1 MKALACSAL
10 LLLAAPLVM
19 AQDKMAQDKM
29 APAKAPAPSM
39 QPVAAAGETVKV
51 SAKVT
56 AIDKADR
63 LLALQTADGGE
74 TIIRVG
80 SEVRNFDQIKV
91 GDVVNAEYQFAAVVS
106 LRQGP
111 GLRGTTSASSSAR
124 SKAGERPAG
133 TIMKEGSITA
143 NVVGVDAAKGTV
155 TVRGPAGR
163 VVQGKVADR
172 ALLKEVKVGD
182 QVEVDYVAS
191 LAVQVV
197 PGAPAAAPK
206 K

>member
-1 MKALACSAL
+1 MKALACSAM
-10 LLLAAPLVM
+10 LLLAAPFAM
-19 AQDKMAQDKM
+19 AQDKMAQDK
-29 APAKAPAPSM
+29 AAKAPAPSA
-39 QPVAAAGETVKV
+39 QPVAAMGETVKV

-74 TIIRVG
+74 TIVKVG
-80 SEVRNFDQIKV
+80 PEARNFDQIKV
-91 GDVVNAEYQFAAVVS
+91 GDVVNAEYQYAAVVS
-106 LRQGP
+106 LKKGP
-111 GLRGTTSASSSAR
+111 GVRGTTEATSSAR
-124 SKAGERPAG
+124 SKAGDKPAG
-133 TIMKEGSITA
+133 TIMKEGSLTA
-143 NVVGVDAAKGTV
+143 NVVGVDAAKGTI
-155 TVRGPAGR
+155 TVKGPAGR
-163 VVQGKVADR
+163 VVQGKVADK

-191 LAVQVV
+191 LAIQVV